1 MGDIK
6 HLPEAVHSSVRS
18 GVVLFDLTRVVEE
31 LIFNSLDSG
40 ATKVKKIQWYMLQIY
55 LIY

>member
-40 ATKVKKIQWYMLQIY
+40 ATKVKKFNGICCKFI
-55 LIY
+55 